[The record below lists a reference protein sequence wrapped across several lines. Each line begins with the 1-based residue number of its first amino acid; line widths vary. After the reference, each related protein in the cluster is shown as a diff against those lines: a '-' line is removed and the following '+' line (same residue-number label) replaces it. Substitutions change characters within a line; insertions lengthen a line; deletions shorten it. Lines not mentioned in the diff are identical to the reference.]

1 MLQKLLGGLAALALT
16 LALTPATWA
25 EDMATDPSADN
36 PDAEVVIPTEPGEPG
51 AVVVPDEEGVAEDVL
66 EEDDAIQEDLLG
78 EEEKGAVQED
88 ALSEEE
94 KAAIDQEVQE
104 EVVPREETIVVT
116 QPRGAAPLDNVL
128 VEIGG
133 GASTF
138 TGELGDVTEGGAGW
152 TGRVV
157 IGARTMLGF
166 ELAYFGAANTI
177 EGLDVGINDVGDLD
191 SANTVISSAGEGLVR
206 LNLLGARAPVKPF
219 VAGGAN
225 YTRFDSDTL
234 FDNAEALGFPLA
246 AGVQFYPTDNFS
258 IGARGDYR
266 ILTDLID
273 EEVPDGNQWGGM
285 LTVGANF

>member
-1 MLQKLLGGLAALALT
+1 MFHKLLGGFAALALT
-16 LALTPATWA
+16 LALTPAAWA
-25 EDMATDPSADN
+25 GDDAMTTDPNADN
-36 PDAEVVIPTEPGEPG
+36 PDAEVVIPSEPGEPG
-51 AVVVPDEEGVAEDVL
+51 AVVVPE
-66 EEDDAIQEDLLG
+66 EEDSVSPAEQDAIQD
-78 EEEKGAVQED
+78 
-88 ALSEEE
+88 
-94 KAAIDQEVQE
+94 EVQE
-104 EVVPREETIVVT
+104 EAVPRQETVVVT
-116 QPRGAAPLDNVL
+116 QPRGAKPLDNVL

-166 ELAYFGAANTI
+166 ELSYFGAANTI
-177 EGLDVGINDVGDLD
+177 EGLDVNITDVGDLGND
-191 SANTVISSAGEGLVR
+191 NTVISSAGEGLVR
-206 LNLLGARAPVKPF
+206 VNFLGPRAPVKPF

-234 FDNAEALGFPLA
+234 FDNREALGFPLA
-246 AGVQFYPTDNFS
+246 AGAQFYMGNFT

-273 EEVPDGNQWGGM
+273 ENMPNGNQWGGM